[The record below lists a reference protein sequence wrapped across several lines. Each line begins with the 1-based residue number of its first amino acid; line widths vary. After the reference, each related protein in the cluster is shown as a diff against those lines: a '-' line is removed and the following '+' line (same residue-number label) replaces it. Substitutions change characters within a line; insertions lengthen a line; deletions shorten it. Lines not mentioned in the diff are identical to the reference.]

1 MPRKIAPLVLIV
13 GLILSVCSKKPKQ
26 ESESVPPASAGQAD
40 KSNPPAQPPSAATSA
55 QPSTDSGGTSTA
67 AAPPQTATPPPKA
80 EWTDAHHPASQVG
93 EVKAPETSWNHEAPL
108 PKPQSVVIPA
118 GAHITIRLNESI
130 DAKKNKAGDSFE
142 GSVDQPVVI
151 GGKTVIPKSSLVNG
165 TVVEAVPAGK
175 LKGEGRLAIAL
186 TQIKVQGGSYAIS
199 TATVSTKLH
208 GKGKRSAVMIGGGG
222 GAGALVGGLIGG
234 GKGAAIGAA
243 LGGGAGAAGA
253 TMTGNEQ
260 LAFTA
265 ESALTFTL
273 KQPLK
278 LTDRTPATKVPE
290 PGPDRGQSPQ

>member
-1 MPRKIAPLVLIV
+1 MPRKIAPLFLIV
-13 GLILSVCSKKPKQ
+13 MLVFSACSKKPKQ
-26 ESESVPPASAGQAD
+26 ESESVPPASAGQPD
-40 KSNPPAQPPSAATSA
+40 QSNPPAQPPSGAQSA
-55 QPSTDSGGTSTA
+55 QPTPPEGGTSTA
-67 AAPPQTATPPPKA
+67 AATPQTATPHPKT
-80 EWTDAHHPASQVG
+80 EWTEAQHPAPQVSD
-93 EVKAPETSWNHEAPL
+93 VKAPETSWNNQAPP
-108 PKPQSVVIPA
+108 PKPQPVVIPA
-118 GAHITIRLNESI
+118 GAHITIRLNQSI

-186 TQIKVQGGSYAIS
+186 TQIKVQGGSYAIN
-199 TATVSTKLH
+199 TATVSTRIH

-243 LGGGAGAAGA
+243 LGGGAGAAGT

-278 LTDRTPATKVPE
+278 LTDRPPATKVPE